1 MVSSQDSAIAA
12 ALEQLGYDLE
22 SVPVVSGVTPG
33 GPAEGKLKVRD
44 ELVSIAGTPTPDV
57 EAVFDAVR
65 KVEPGDEVE
74 IEVRRGGEP
83 RTVTVT
89 TVASPDDPKRAMVG
103 IFPATSYRFPFEV
116 SVGIDEQIGGPSAGL
131 LFALAIYDVLTP
143 GSLTGG
149 QSVAATGTIE
159 ADGKVG
165 GIGGVRQKIVGAQ
178 RDGATLFLV
187 PPDNCETALEAPV
200 DEDEIAIV
208 PAPTLEAAIDAVK
221 THADDPDAE
230 LPRCTDES

>member
-1 MVSSQDSAIAA
+1 MELNRASDSSVAVSSGLLRSSEPINRTC
-12 ALEQLGYDLE
+12 
-22 SVPVVSGVTPG
+22 SRPG
-33 GPAEGKLKVRD
+33 SDGSSRTWA
-44 ELVSIAGTPTPDV
+44 
-57 EAVFDAVR
+57 AVR
-65 KVEPGDEVE
+65 SAP
-74 IEVRRGGEP
+74 P
-83 RTVTVT
+83 
-89 TVASPDDPKRAMVG
+89 
-103 IFPATSYRFPFEV
+103 
-116 SVGIDEQIGGPSAGL
+116 IGN
-131 LFALAIYDVLTP
+131 VLTP

-208 PAPTLEAAIDAVK
+208 PAPTLEAAIDAVE
-221 THADDPDAE
+221 THADDPDAD